1 MSRVATGAITITD
14 IADGGSPISA
24 FLTNENHTFAA
35 SNLGAVTSAERSNF
49 STTVGLFVGFA
60 IGIYKHTA
68 VAAVVGDYNKFNY
81 TLASISSSSA
91 GWTWAIDSTT
101 GAITIA
107 AIPGG
112 TSNKSTVIT
121 IPIVVNDSST
131 TLKNVTLS
139 LTLNK
144 SIEGTGGAVI
154 QLSATKQYFQYDEF
168 ANLAPAVQ
176 ADVTI
181 NRDTQG
187 IVGTLTAQKSVD
199 GAGFTTLVQ
208 GTGADEAKLLDID
221 GAGAADSVVI
231 STANFHDSNT
241 LTIKISG
248 STGGSDS
255 VSLVRVRDGI
265 RGASGL
271 YVNVTSNDG
280 NVFKNGTGTDKTI
293 TCTIFDMI
301 DGTGITH
308 AGTGTGQTSVVY
320 NWQRVDAGGTS
331 ADVFVNSGTRDVTPF
346 VSSGATPSADGA
358 GAATLIIGHT
368 DIADN
373 SSTQFSCTVTITD
386 N

>member
-35 SNLGAVTSAERSNF
+35 SNLGAVTSAERGSF
-49 STTVGLFVGFA
+49 STTIAIFVGFA
-60 IGIYKHTA
+60 IGIYKSTA
-68 VAAVVGDYNKFNY
+68 VAAVVGDYNKFSY
-81 TLASISSSSA
+81 GTLSSSSA
-91 GWTWAIDSTT
+91 GWTWAIDSST

-107 AIPGG
+107 TIP
-112 TSNKSTVIT
+112 TSTTNKSTTIT
-121 IPIVVNDSST
+121 IPISVNDSST
-131 TLKNVTLS
+131 TLKTVSLS

-168 ANLAPAVQ
+168 ANLSPAVQ
-176 ADVTI
+176 SDVTI
-181 NRDTQG
+181 NLETQG

-208 GTGADEAKLLDID
+208 GTGADAAKLLDID
-221 GAGAADSVVI
+221 GAGAADSIVI

-241 LTIKISG
+241 LTLKISG

-271 YVNVTSNDG
+271 YVNVTSSDG
-280 NVFKNGTGTDKTI
+280 NIFKNGTGNDKTV

-301 DGTGITH
+301 DGSSVTH
-308 AGTGTGQTSVVY
+308 VGTGTGQTSVVY

-331 ADVFVNSGTRDVTPF
+331 ADVLVTSGTRNVVPSGGVT
-346 VSSGATPSADGA
+346 ADGS
-358 GAATLIIGHT
+358 GAATLVVGHT